1 MKLLIPNAKE
11 LNTNLDNLPFQPLSA
26 KSQVILTVLRSMSVE
41 ELAKFYQLKVD
52 RAELEADRWSRIAQ
66 GQAKLYPAWQLY
78 DGLMYRYMQHRD
90 LSELEE
96 AYLRETVFITTG
108 FYGAISL
115 FEPIAPHRLDF
126 QGNLKIG
133 QEGLKQFWR
142 NQYDSVVADDD
153 VIVSLLSSEFEA
165 VFSPDVQKH
174 FVKIVFME
182 DRAGK
187 LKIHSTI
194 SKKGRGRMVS
204 EMARHQVQTVEEIK
218 GLVIDDFHYR
228 ADLSESHKLVFVR
241 TVEL

>member
-1 MKLLIPNAKE
+1 MKILIPNAKE
-11 LNTNLDNLPFQPLSA
+11 LNTNLDNLPFQPLSGESRA
-26 KSQVILTVLRSMSVE
+26 ILNVLQTMSAE
-41 ELAKFYQLKVD
+41 DLAKFYQLKVD
-52 RAELEADRWSRIAQ
+52 RAELEVDRWLRIAQ

-78 DGLMYRYMQHRD
+78 DGLMYRYMQRRD
-90 LSELEE
+90 LSEKEE

-115 FEPIAPHRLDF
+115 FKPIAPHRLDF

-133 QEGLKQFWR
+133 QDGLKQFWR
-142 NQYDSVVADDD
+142 QQYDSVVADDD

-165 VFSPDVQKH
+165 VFSPDVQKR

-204 EMARHQVQTVEEIK
+204 EMARQQVQTVEDIK
-218 GLVIDDFHYR
+218 KLTIDDFQYR

-241 TVEL
+241 TAEL

>member
-11 LNTNLDNLPFQPLSA
+11 LNTNQDSQSFQTLSPQSQMVLD
-26 KSQVILTVLRSMSVE
+26 VLQSMSVE
-41 ELAKFYQLKVD
+41 ELADFYQLKPD
-52 RAELEADRWSRIAQ
+52 RVELEVERWQRIAQ
-66 GQAKLYPAWQLY
+66 GQARLYPAWQLY
-78 DGLMYRYMQHRD
+78 DGLMYRYMQRRD
-90 LSELEE
+90 LSEAEE
-96 AYLRETVFITTG
+96 DYLRKTVLITTG

-133 QEGLKQFWR
+133 QESLKQFWR
-142 NQYDSVVADDD
+142 SQYDSVVADDD

-165 VFSPDVQKH
+165 VFSPDVQKR

-218 GLVIDDFHYR
+218 GLVIDDFHYQD
-228 ADLSESHKLVFVR
+228 DLSESHKLVFAR